1 MLSVVLKM
9 FPECWSLVVGGPVPR
24 EVLARAHPPRR
35 LGHQI
40 CLRPSRG
47 GISLRLKAST
57 PDQRWL
63 KAVILKA
70 RQALCSTTATL
81 AVILHAQPKRLY
93 KRARFIKISEGD
105 EQNQMTKET
114 LHRDVVILGSGPAGL
129 TAAIYAARADLH
141 PLVIEGPQPG
151 GQLMITTEVENY
163 PGFSKGIQ
171 GPELMEEFRQQAKRF
186 GTEFLTTYIDR
197 VDLSKRPFTLYGKES
212 ADSEEV
218 TTTIRAETLIISTGA
233 SAKWLGIPGEA
244 PAPAGLGGYGVS
256 ACATCDGFFFK
267 GKPIVV
273 VGGGD
278 TAMEEATFLTRYA
291 SRVTVVH
298 RRDTLRASKIM
309 QDKAFK
315 NPKIDFV
322 WDKDVREVLGSPE
335 TGVTGVRL
343 YNNKTGEERV
353 FDCEGVFIAIGPK
366 PNTDVFKG
374 WLDMD
379 DVGYIKTAGVSMATN
394 IPGVFACG
402 DAQDSFYRQAVT
414 AAGTGC
420 MAAIDAER
428 FLDSLPVPMAS
439 GEEVTIEG
447 EVVSADREQVTMPG
461 GEVVPNHPDGS
472 NGDGTKP
479 AEDISVVYA
488 PH

>member
-1 MLSVVLKM
+1 M
-9 FPECWSLVVGGPVPR
+9 
-24 EVLARAHPPRR
+24 A
-35 LGHQI
+35 
-40 CLRPSRG
+40 
-47 GISLRLKAST
+47 
-57 PDQRWL
+57 
-63 KAVILKA
+63 
-70 RQALCSTTATL
+70 
-81 AVILHAQPKRLY
+81 
-93 KRARFIKISEGD
+93 
-105 EQNQMTKET
+105 KET
-114 LHRDVVILGSGPAGL
+114 LHREVVIVGSGPAGL
-129 TAAIYAARADLH
+129 TAAIYAARAELH
-141 PLVIEGPQPG
+141 PLVIHGPQPG
-151 GQLMITTEVENY
+151 GQLTITTEVENY
-163 PGFSKGIQ
+163 PGFAQGIQ
-171 GPELMEEFRQQAKRF
+171 GPELMQQFEEQAKRF
-186 GTEFLTTYIDR
+186 GTEFLVTFINK
-197 VDLSKRPFTLYGKES
+197 VDLSERPFKLWTDEGHE
-212 ADSEEV
+212 
-218 TTTIRAETLIISTGA
+218 IRAETLIVASGA

-244 PAPAGLGGYGVS
+244 PAPEGLGGLGVS

-278 TAMEEATFLTRYA
+278 PAMEEATFLTRYA

-298 RRDTLRASKIM
+298 RRDSLRASKIM

-315 NPKIDFV
+315 NPKIDFI
-322 WDKDVREVLGSPE
+322 WDTDVREVLGSPE
-335 TGVTGVRL
+335 TGVTGVKL
-343 YNNKTGEERV
+343 YNNKTNEESE
-353 FDCEGVFIAIGPK
+353 FPCEGVFIAIGHK

-428 FLDSLPVPMAS
+428 YLDSLPVPMAS

-447 EVVSADREQVTMPG
+447 EVVSADREQVTLPD
-461 GEVVPNHPDGS
+461 GEVVPNHP

-479 AEDISVVYA
+479 AEDNSVVYA
-488 PH
+488 RHSTELPS